1 MTILLD
7 ACVPR
12 KFGRLLE
19 LWGYSVVLSQSQIA
33 PDASDSDVLML
44 AQSLDAVLL
53 TIDLDFSNILD
64 YPPYETMG
72 IVVLRYTIEEEDTLT
87 ETLQE
92 ALQHLYR
99 EGLRKA
105 LVIVSP
111 GRYRIRR

>member
-19 LWGYSVVLSQSQIA
+19 LWGYPVVLSQAQIA
-33 PDASDSDVLML
+33 ADAPDSDVLML
-44 AQSLDAVLL
+44 AQPLDAILL

-64 YPPYETMG
+64 YPPDETKG
-72 IVVLRYTIEEEDTLT
+72 IVVLRYAIEDEDALIK
-87 ETLQE
+87 TLQE
-92 ALQHLYR
+92 SLQQLYR
-99 EGLRKA
+99 EGLQKA

-111 GRYRIRR
+111 GRYRLRR